1 MTRQISVHTG
11 KFLENFRKHGRAV
24 PAPSRSPHRLA
35 RWAERRTRMT
45 RMRDKKAFPPSR
57 VACSCVWSTDAV
69 RVCTRWCVRLVTGD
83 RRVCVSVRVYTNGSD
98 THYICSLAALGQE
111 NFGKFSRAARA
122 GKFSFKFSKTQ
133 VCPNLRV
140 RCTRSPVVF
149 IQFQIHYK
157 YDSSR
162 HTSLRSRRKTTLN
175 RCVSRDSTHDHLCLA
190 GESRFY
196 SVQ

>member
-83 RRVCVSVRVYTNGSD
+83 RTEAGGVCVLVYVCIRTDLILTISAHWPLSGRQIFED
-98 THYICSLAALGQE
+98 FRALRAQANFDS
-111 NFGKFSRAARA
+111 NFGKSVFTPTRRGPRA
-122 GKFSFKFSKTQ
+122 Q
-133 VCPNLRV
+133 
-140 RCTRSPVVF
+140 
-149 IQFQIHYK
+149 
-157 YDSSR
+157 
-162 HTSLRSRRKTTLN
+162 RR
-175 RCVSRDSTHDHLCLA
+175 RPCC
-190 GESRFY
+190 
-196 SVQ
+196 